1 MCYDV
6 VSETAPPYL
15 SDLLHLYIPSC
26 SLHSSAD
33 AHTFWI
39 PKQKKN
45 FQGQCTFSHLGPVTW
60 DKLPYSVCYAA
71 TKSQFKTQ
79 NHTITLSPWT
89 TPKFPVSIANRTTTN
104 PHFLFDLPV
113 MMYACC
119 THTCLHVY
127 MHVCMCASACMCV
140 CVCVCAWACAC
151 AFSPVT

>member
-6 VSETAPPYL
+6 VSETALPYL

-33 AHTFWI
+33 AHTFWM
-39 PKQKKN
+39 PKRKKN

-79 NHTITLSPWT
+79 NHTISLSSWT
-89 TPKFPVSIANRTTTN
+89 KLLNFFCCHCQSYHHQ
-104 PHFLFDLPV
+104 PHFLL
-113 MMYACC
+113 
-119 THTCLHVY
+119 TCLSWSMRAAHVP
-127 MHVCMCASACMCV
+127 VCVRTCMCV
-140 CVCVCAWACAC
+140 CTCVVC
-151 AFSPVT
+151 